1 MLISDLPIASFDRT
15 VDSKSLCPHHGQ
27 TCKKGLCD
35 WRAKYAKKMERECGY
50 PKGPSNSKNY
60 NPRRNNSWNHSGNP
74 PPGDS
79 LNGGNRDGTQVPL
92 VAHPPLVVRLPL
104 VVMRGVAGDLPH
116 SLPIGRINH
125 RLRPLVRVME
135 PAAGDNPPGLQ
146 PAVARRPEMPA
157 LVYSRS

>member
-79 LNGGNRDGTQVPL
+79 LNGGNRDGTQTDVRGSARGTPTTRGT
-92 VAHPPLVVRLPL
+92 APP
-104 VVMRGVAGDLPH
+104 RGNAW
-116 SLPIGRINH
+116 SRGRPTAFAPNRTH
-125 RLRPLVRVME
+125 QPS
-135 PAAGDNPPGLQ
+135 ASTPGQGNGTGRGGQ
-146 PAVARRPEMPA
+146 PAWAPARGRKA
-157 LVYSRS
+157 T